1 MRWLLLQKAKLHRA
15 NSIFVLQKYDTLR
28 YFIELSYFGKPYH
41 GWQKQPNAATVQ
53 QTIEEALSTILRQ
66 PLSIMGA
73 GRTDTGVHA
82 NQMYAHVDIP
92 ETAFAKADCPL
103 LTQKLNSLLP
113 PAISIQ
119 RIFEVTPEAHTRFD
133 ATQRSYT
140 YRISNR
146 KNPFTADFAFQCRYA
161 LDIDAM
167 NKAAAILLT
176 YTDFECFSKSNTAVN
191 TYLCAISEARW
202 VAFEDE
208 LHFIISADRFLRNMV
223 RAIVGTLIEIGQGK
237 HDPSWMHEVI
247 KSKNRN
253 IAGTSVPAHGL
264 YLTKVSYPETIYTEQ

>member
-1 MRWLLLQKAKLHRA
+1 MPQITKLHCA

-41 GWQKQPNAATVQ
+41 GWQKQPNAVTVQ

-82 NQMYAHVDIP
+82 SQMYAHVDIS
-92 ETAFAKADCPL
+92 ETAFAKAECIQ
-103 LTQKLNSLLP
+103 LTQKLNSFLP
-113 PAISIQ
+113 PAIAIH
-119 RIFEVTPEAHTRFD
+119 RIFEVTTEAHTRFD

-140 YRISNR
+140 YRISKR
-146 KNPFTADFAFQCRYA
+146 KNPFTADTAFQCKYD
-161 LDIDAM
+161 LDIGAM
-167 NKAAAILLT
+167 NEAAAILLT
-176 YTDFECFSKSNTAVN
+176 YSDFECFSKSNTDVN
-191 TYLCAISEARW
+191 TYLCTISEAQW
-202 VAFEDE
+202 MAVNDE

-237 HDPSWMHEVI
+237 HDPSWIHEVI
-247 KSKNRN
+247 KSKNRSM
-253 IAGTSVPAHGL
+253 AGASVPAHGL
-264 YLTKVSYPETIYTEQ
+264 YLTKVSYPDAIYTKE